1 MALGKVAS
9 KAVAQKA
16 VKKGSELTERQKKS
30 LQKELDEVQAG
41 KSRGKTLEEVE
52 KSYTPAEIRQMERE
66 LEKIKKSAQGMAKGG
81 KVTAKMARGGATATK
96 KMMGGGYGTK
106 RGMK

>member
-1 MALGKVAS
+1 MALSKLLTKRATKKTGK
-9 KAVAQKA
+9 
-16 VKKGSELTERQKKS
+16 ELTERQKKT
-30 LQKELDEVQAG
+30 LQKELDELQAG

-66 LEKIKKSAQGMAKGG
+66 LDKIKKSAQGMAKGG
-81 KVTAKMARGGATATK
+81 KVTKMAIGGGVK

>member
-1 MALGKVAS
+1 MAVGKVAS
-9 KAVAQKA
+9 KAVAKKA

-30 LQKELDEVQAG
+30 LQKELDDLQAG

-52 KSYTPAEIRQMERE
+52 KSYTPAEIRMLQRE
-66 LEKIKKSAQGMAKGG
+66 LDRISKESMKMAKGG
-81 KVTAKMARGGATATK
+81 KVTKMARGGATATK

-106 RGMK
+106 KGMK

>member
-1 MALGKVAS
+1 MAVGKVAA
-9 KAVAQKA
+9 KKA
-16 VKKGSELTERQKKS
+16 VKKGSELTERQKKT

-66 LEKIKKSAQGMAKGG
+66 LERIKKSAQGMARGG
-81 KVTAKMARGGATATK
+81 KVTAKMARGGGVN
-96 KMMGGGYGTK
+96 KMMGGVYGTK

>member
-1 MALGKVAS
+1 MALSKLLTKQGTKKAGK
-9 KAVAQKA
+9 
-16 VKKGSELTERQKKS
+16 ELTERQKKA

-41 KSRGKTLEEVE
+41 KPRGKTLEEVE

-66 LEKIKKSAQGMAKGG
+66 LEKIKKSAMGLAKGG
-81 KVTAKMARGGATATK
+81 KVTKMARGGTTAK

-106 RGMK
+106 KGMK

>member
-1 MALGKVAS
+1 MAVGKVAA
-9 KAVAQKA
+9 KKA
-16 VKKGSELTERQKKS
+16 VKKGSELTERQKKT

-81 KVTAKMARGGATATK
+81 KVTKMARGGGVN
-96 KMMGGGYGTK
+96 KMMGGGYGTR

>member
-1 MALGKVAS
+1 MAVTQLIKKTGKA
-9 KAVAQKA
+9 
-16 VKKGSELTERQKKS
+16 LTERQKKN

-66 LEKIKKSAQGMAKGG
+66 LERIKKSAQGMARGG
-81 KVTAKMARGGATATK
+81 KVTAKMARGGGVN

>member
-1 MALGKVAS
+1 MALSKLFTKQATKKSGK
-9 KAVAQKA
+9 
-16 VKKGSELTERQKKS
+16 ELTERQKKA

-81 KVTAKMARGGATATK
+81 KVTKMMKGGTPAK

-106 RGMK
+106 KGMK